1 MNFLDYLLFREDY
14 LDKRT
19 FFVLILFGLALTGAY
34 TIYSPFLLPMV
45 VATLLAMATSNLT
58 KDISRVLKSQ
68 KLATMVM
75 TALLILLILAPIIY
89 VATIGLDYLKH
100 LDPVAIKISIKKLKE
115 VISHIPHLNNWA
127 NEYLRV
133 DKILPYF
140 KEISLFFT
148 KIGSK
153 GLGFVK
159 NIFFVIIFYSVIVY
173 YHKRFFEI
181 FEILIPASQEE
192 SKDMVEE
199 VASTMEI
206 VLYSIVT
213 TAIFEGALFGM
224 FVSYFGFNGLLLG
237 VLYGFASLIPVV
249 GGLLV
254 WLPISLYAW
263 SEMGS
268 STALIIVSYSIIV
281 ISIIADTL
289 IKPMIIKAIKDRLY
303 HHHTKINELV
313 IFFSILAGM
322 SSFGFWGMI
331 LGPAI
336 TTFLVAATRIYIK
349 HSELLK

>member
-1 MNFLDYLLFREDY
+1 M
-14 LDKRT
+14 DKRT
-19 FFVLILFGLALTGAY
+19 FFVLILFGLALMGAY

-68 KLATMVM
+68 KLATLVMV
-75 TALLILLILAPIIY
+75 TLLILLILAPIIY
-89 VATIGLDYLKH
+89 VATIGVDYLKH
-100 LDPVAIKISIKKLKE
+100 LDPATIKVAIKKLKE
-115 VISHIPHLNNWA
+115 IASHIPYLSNWS

-133 DKILPYF
+133 EKILPYF

-148 KIGSK
+148 QIGSK
-153 GLGFVK
+153 GIGFVK
-159 NIFFVIIFYSVIVY
+159 NIFFVIIFYGIIIY

-181 FEILIPASQEE
+181 FEILIPASPIE

-206 VLYSIVT
+206 VLYSIVI
-213 TAIFEGALFGM
+213 TAIFEGALFGA
-224 FVSYFGFNGLLLG
+224 FVSYFGFNGILLG

-249 GGLLV
+249 GGVIV
-254 WLPISLYAW
+254 WLPIALYAW

-268 STALIIVSYSIIV
+268 STALIIATYSVVV

-289 IKPMIIKAIKDRLY
+289 IKPIIIKAIKDKLY
-303 HHHTKINELV
+303 HHHAKINELV

-322 SSFGFWGMI
+322 SSYGFWGMI

-349 HSELLK
+349 HSELLKEAK